1 MEVITRTERRRTYSE
16 AEKAA
21 VVAEASAPGVTVR
34 EVSQRLCIAES
45 LIYNWRSAQR
55 KAVSIA
61 SEPLQFIP
69 YGVVTDVVPTEPSMA
84 LMPPPAPASAKP
96 SPSAAPAE
104 DLVRPHPGTRP
115 GSIDIDL
122 ASGVRLSVDS
132 YAQRRRSPACCGT
145 GACIVIALA
154 PGTKVYL
161 ACKPV
166 SMQKGFD
173 GLTAL
178 ASQVLGADP
187 YSGHLF
193 VFRASV
199 ATISRRC
206 TGTAR
211 ACACSPSGWRRAGSS
226 GPRWSMAASYSAPQL
241 LALLIE
247 GIDWRR
253 TVALAR

>member
-1 MEVITRTERRRTYSE
+1 MGRMEVIARTERRRTYSE

-34 EVSQRLCIAES
+34 EVSRRLGIAES

-69 YGVVTDVVPTEPSMA
+69 YGVVTDAVPTEPSMA
-84 LMPPPAPASAKP
+84 LMPATPAPAPAKP

-132 YAQRRRSPACCGT
+132 Y
-145 GACIVIALA
+145 VNE
-154 PGTKVYL
+154 K
-161 ACKPV
+161 
-166 SMQKGFD
+166 
-173 GLTAL
+173 
-178 ASQVLGADP
+178 
-187 YSGHLF
+187 
-193 VFRASV
+193 
-199 ATISRRC
+199 
-206 TGTAR
+206 
-211 ACACSPSGWRRAGSS
+211 
-226 GPRWSMAASYSAPQL
+226 
-241 LALLIE
+241 
-247 GIDWRR
+247 
-253 TVALAR
+253 ALARVLRALGHAS